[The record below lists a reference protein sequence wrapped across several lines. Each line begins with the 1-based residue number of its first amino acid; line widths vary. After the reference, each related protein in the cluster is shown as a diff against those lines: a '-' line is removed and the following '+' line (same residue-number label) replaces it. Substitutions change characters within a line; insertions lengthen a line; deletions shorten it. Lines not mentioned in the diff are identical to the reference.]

1 MRLRIH
7 RNQPA
12 IRICGTLLGIGFVL
26 LGIYAI
32 LGAGFGGS
40 VWALVEQSASDS
52 FVSAWRRAYLREF
65 PAREADARF
74 LTTQPSAG
82 ARWL

>member
-26 LGIYAI
+26 LGLFSL
-32 LGAGFGGS
+32 LGAGAHEAEIIRERATGFGVTAIVVGIIAVLCS
-40 VWALVEQSASDS
+40 LLVEDLSDVWCRS
-52 FVSAWRRAYLREF
+52 PRR
-65 PAREADARF
+65 
-74 LTTQPSAG
+74 
-82 ARWL
+82 WK